1 VNVVVK
7 NEARQSS
14 RRFYEAALDE
24 AEREELP
31 AAREVEGLDEEVALL
46 RVRLRR
52 AIKERPEDLALM
64 LRGLETLRRLLVSR
78 YRLPKEDAAAAEA
91 ELVATREM
99 LKKLVEERD
108 GRNN

>member
-1 VNVVVK
+1 VAAKSDGKV
-7 NEARQSS
+7 SS
-14 RRFYEAALDE
+14 RKFYEAALDE

-46 RVRLRR
+46 RVRLRQ
-52 AIKERPEDLALM
+52 AIKDRPEDLALM

-78 YRLPKEDAAAAEA
+78 YRLPKADAEAAAAQLA
-91 ELVATREM
+91 EVREM
-99 LKKLVEERD
+99 LKELVEERD